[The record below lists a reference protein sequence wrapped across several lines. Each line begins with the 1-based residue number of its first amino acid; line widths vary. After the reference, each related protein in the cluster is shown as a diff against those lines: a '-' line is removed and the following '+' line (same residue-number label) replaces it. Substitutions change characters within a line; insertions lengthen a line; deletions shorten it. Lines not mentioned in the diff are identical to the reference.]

1 MRRTALGRIFLL
13 ASAILAAT
21 SGSRAEAAP
30 PDPRPVVAKAEA
42 VASVPHL
49 VFFMNPNGMPCQT
62 QDRILQ
68 DMSAELKDKV
78 QVVYV
83 RTTDPNDFA
92 KFEQY
97 GIRSLPSLV
106 LTDSSGKEL
115 RRATPGVQSAA
126 QVRRLL
132 ER

>member
-1 MRRTALGRIFLL
+1 LGRIFLL
-13 ASAILAAT
+13 AFGTLAAL
-21 SGSRAEAAP
+21 SGSRAEATP
-30 PDPRPVVAKAEA
+30 PDARPVVARTEA
-42 VASVPHL
+42 ATSVPRL

-68 DMSAELKDKV
+68 EMSAELKGKV

-83 RTTDPNDFA
+83 RTTDRNDFA

-106 LTDSSGKEL
+106 LTDASGREI
-115 RRATPGVQSAA
+115 RRATPGIQSAA

-132 ER
+132 EQ